1 MIETLI
7 FSCRIDKLYDAKQ
20 EHELLGHMQLGGIGL
35 VPPEFNDNKVT
46 YLWYGIMGSG
56 AT

>member
-1 MIETLI
+1 VIETLI